1 MPPGG
6 DGDLFLR
13 ARGNP
18 LLTAQRWPDPVNA
31 VLNPGAALVDGVTV
45 LLCRVEDRR
54 GISQLTVARS
64 ADGVSNWVV
73 DPTPLLSPSAG
84 HPQEAWGVE
93 DPRITRVD
101 ELDCWVIAYTAYGP
115 QGPAVALATTR
126 DFTSVQRLG
135 VVRAPEDK
143 NAALLPRRV
152 GGDFILFHRPVS
164 VIGGRPGVWLS
175 RSTDLRGW
183 AAPEPVF
190 GPRPGGWWDS
200 ARVGIGP
207 PPIETPE
214 GWLVI
219 YHGVRD
225 TTAGALYRVG
235 LLLLD
240 LDHPTVV
247 RARAAEWVLGPTEPY
262 ELTGNVPGVVFP
274 CGLTHHP
281 DTGEL
286 RLYYGAAN
294 TCIAMATARLAD
306 VLTHLLA
313 DHTPEPGTPRPG
325 TPRSRLRPLRT
336 EGNERSHQ

>member
-1 MPPGG
+1 MTPDRG
-6 DGDLFLR
+6 LFVR

-18 LLTAQRWPDPVNA
+18 LLTAQRWPSRVNA

-54 GISQLTVARS
+54 GFSQLTVARS
-64 ADGVSNWVV
+64 TDGVSNWVA
-73 DPTPLLSPSAG
+73 DPAPLLSPSAG

-101 ELDCWVIAYTAYGP
+101 DLDCWVIAYIASGP
-115 QGPAVALATTR
+115 REPAVAWATTR

-135 VVRAPEDK
+135 VVRPPEDK
-143 NAALLPRRV
+143 HAALLPRRV

-183 AAPEPVF
+183 AAPEPVV

-214 GWLVI
+214 GWLVL

-225 TTAGALYRVG
+225 TVAGALYRVG

-240 LDHPTVV
+240 LHNPTVV
-247 RARAAEWVLGPTEPY
+247 RARAPEWVLGPTAPY
-262 ELTGNVPGVVFP
+262 ELTGNVPGIVFP
-274 CGLTHHP
+274 NGLIHHP
-281 DTGEL
+281 DTDEL

-294 TCIAMATARLAD
+294 TCIAMATAQLTD
-306 VLTHLLA
+306 VLAHLLA
-313 DHTPEPGTPRPG
+313 DHTTQPPDG
-325 TPRSRLRPLRT
+325 RLL
-336 EGNERSHQ
+336 HQ

>member
-1 MPPGG
+1 MRASDRPPTLSGPVTPPGVRPA
-6 DGDLFLR
+6 DGDLFQR
-13 ARGNP
+13 TRGNP
-18 LLTAQRWPDPVNA
+18 LLTPRRWPYRVNA

-54 GISQLTVARS
+54 GISELTVARS
-64 ADGVSNWVV
+64 PDGVSNWVI
-73 DPTPLLSPSAG
+73 DPAPLLSPSAG

-101 ELDCWVIAYTAYGP
+101 ELGRWVIAYTAYGP

-225 TTAGALYRVG
+225 TTAGALCRVG

-240 LDHPTVV
+240 LHNPTVV
-247 RARAAEWVLGPTEPY
+247 RTRSAEWMLGPTEPY

-274 CGLTHHP
+274 SGLTHHP
-281 DTGEL
+281 DTDEL
-286 RLYYGAAN
+286 RLYYGTAN
-294 TCIAMATARLAD
+294 TCVAMATARLAA
-306 VLTHLLA
+306 VLTHLLTQP
-313 DHTPEPGTPRPG
+313 TPEP
-325 TPRSRLRPLRT
+325 RT
-336 EGNERSHQ
+336 